1 MPEGRTVIEF
11 EFSGIDKGFARF
23 WLINTDGKVDMC
35 LKHPGFE
42 VDIKVMSDIRH
53 FVEAWRGFRSM
64 QSEIVKG
71 VIRLEGPAKLKRAF
85 PDWLLL
91 SALSPFP
98 RRRPGDERALAG
110 SAQSAA

>member
-1 MPEGRTVIEF
+1 
-11 EFSGIDKGFARF
+11 
-23 WLINTDGKVDMC
+23 MC

-42 VDIKVMSDIRH
+42 VDVKVMSDIRR

-64 QSEIVKG
+64 RDEIAAG
-71 VIRLEGPAKLKRAF
+71 AIRLEGSSNLRRAF

-98 RRRPGDERALAG
+98 RRRPGDEQVMTDK
-110 SAQSAA
+110 AQSAA